1 MLTIGSQLVIFFS
14 TFASQNI
21 GKTRT
26 MNRKMFILLVIN
38 VLFVSMRAQRIPMS
52 IERLFELCDENSK
65 ELQLKELEIDRAE
78 QALKVAK
85 SNWSPS
91 IDVSLSASYL
101 GSGIVTDRNFSNL
114 TNAGIPPFGNN
125 LAIEAQQVL
134 YSGGAFSSQIKIA
147 ELGVRIAELARND
160 NRQAQHFLMV
170 SNYLEL
176 YKLRNQIRVYEKNI
190 ELTEQLLEDIKSKHG
205 EGVALKNDIT
215 RYELQLQN
223 IQLGLTVV
231 QNAISIIN
239 HDMVVTLGLD
249 EGTEIIPDTLLAVLP
264 IVESEQKWQTDAR
277 QMNNA
282 IRQAECSVNQGEA
295 REKLVR
301 SEMIPKIA
309 LFAANKL
316 DGPILIEV
324 PTLNKNIDY
333 WYAGIGVTYS
343 LSSLYKS
350 NRKLRK
356 AQYETECERER
367 YGIICDQIEI
377 AVNAAYTSYLES
389 LSIYET
395 RKTGVVL
402 SNENYDVVSKR
413 YLNDLALISDM
424 LDATME
430 KLNSELLLENA
441 KANIYYNYYKLKQLT
456 NTL

>member
-1 MLTIGSQLVIFFS
+1 
-14 TFASQNI
+14 
-21 GKTRT
+21 
-26 MNRKMFILLVIN
+26 
-38 VLFVSMRAQRIPMS
+38 
-52 IERLFELCDENSK
+52 
-65 ELQLKELEIDRAE
+65 
-78 QALKVAK
+78 
-85 SNWSPS
+85 
-91 IDVSLSASYL
+91 
-101 GSGIVTDRNFSNL
+101 
-114 TNAGIPPFGNN
+114 
-125 LAIEAQQVL
+125 
-134 YSGGAFSSQIKIA
+134 
-147 ELGVRIAELARND
+147 
-160 NRQAQHFLMV
+160 
-170 SNYLEL
+170 
-176 YKLRNQIRVYEKNI
+176 
-190 ELTEQLLEDIKSKHG
+190 
-205 EGVALKNDIT
+205 
-215 RYELQLQN
+215 
-223 IQLGLTVV
+223 
-231 QNAISIIN
+231 
-239 HDMVVTLGLD
+239 MVVTLGLD

-356 AQYETECERER
+356 AQYETECERKR